1 MAGSSARPPVDFGSA
16 GGGSEPSRREAAE
29 YIASVLEGLR
39 RVAHEPE
46 RPFLAYL
53 IAPEKANTEKARRD

>member
-1 MAGSSARPPVDFGSA
+1 
-16 GGGSEPSRREAAE
+16 
-29 YIASVLEGLR
+29 VLEGLR

-53 IAPEKANTEKARRD
+53 IAPEEANTEKARRD